1 MSHVETEPKVTI
13 TAVITRAD
21 GTIED
26 LGVVATNSTEAGPRG
41 LAILK
46 QLTKGRTNA
55 G

>member
-1 MSHVETEPKVTI
+1 MTDAKTEPKVTI

-21 GTIED
+21 GTVED
-26 LGVVATNSTEAGPRG
+26 LGIVATNNTTGSKG

-46 QLTKGRTNA
+46 KIMKGNTNA

>member
-1 MSHVETEPKVTI
+1 VTDAKTEPKVTI

-21 GTIED
+21 GTVED
-26 LGVVATNSTEAGPRG
+26 LGIVASNTTTGSKG

-46 QLTKGRTNA
+46 KIMKGTSHA

>member
-21 GTIED
+21 GTVED
-26 LGVVATNSTEAGPRG
+26 LGVVASNSSTGSKG
-41 LAILK
+41 LVILK
-46 QLTKGRTNA
+46 KIMKGRTNA

>member
-1 MSHVETEPKVTI
+1 MTDAKTEPKVTI
-13 TAVITRAD
+13 TAIITRAD

-26 LGVVATNSTEAGPRG
+26 LGIVATNHTTGSKG

-46 QLTKGRTNA
+46 NLLKGRTKA

>member
-1 MSHVETEPKVTI
+1 MTDAKTEPKVTI

-26 LGVVATNSTEAGPRG
+26 LGIVATNNTTGSKG

-46 QLTKGRTNA
+46 KIMKGNTNA

>member
-1 MSHVETEPKVTI
+1 MTDAKTEPKVTI

-26 LGVVATNSTEAGPRG
+26 FGIVATNNTTGSKG

-46 QLTKGRTNA
+46 KIMKGNTNA